1 MKGGEEIINTTMHMG
16 RTDKNFGILLPEGLY
31 I

>member
-1 MKGGEEIINTTMHMG
+1 MKGGEEMMNTTMHMG
-16 RTDKNFGILLPEGLY
+16 GTDKNFGILLPEGLH